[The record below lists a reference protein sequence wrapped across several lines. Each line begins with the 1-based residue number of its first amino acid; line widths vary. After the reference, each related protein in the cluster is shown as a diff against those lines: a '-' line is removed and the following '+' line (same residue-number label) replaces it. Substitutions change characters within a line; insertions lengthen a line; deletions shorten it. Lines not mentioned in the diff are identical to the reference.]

1 MLKVNHRQKR
11 IPSSRALNRLLL
23 SEEEEEEEA
32 AAVVVALVCKW
43 LEEWRGVKEISFEE

>member
-23 SEEEEEEEA
+23 SEEEESA
-32 AAVVVALVCKW
+32 AAVVVAFVCKW

>member
-23 SEEEEEEEA
+23 SEEEEEEA
-32 AAVVVALVCKW
+32 AVVVVALVCKW